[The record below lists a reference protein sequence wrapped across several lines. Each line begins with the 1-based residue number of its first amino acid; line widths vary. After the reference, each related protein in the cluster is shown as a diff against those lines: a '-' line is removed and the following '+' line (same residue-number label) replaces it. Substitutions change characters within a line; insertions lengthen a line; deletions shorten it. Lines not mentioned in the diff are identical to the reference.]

1 MLKIILKLIIFFGFI
16 IVTPIILIAMIAIFL
31 EDRFPLIFMQKRYGK
46 NKKTFY
52 IYKLRTMKKNTPN
65 MGTHEVG
72 KDNFLKCGFFLR
84 KLKIDELPQILNYLF
99 GDINLIGP
107 RPSLPSQ
114 KELEAHRLA
123 NNIFNIRPG
132 ITGLSQVLGYDMSD
146 PKRLSEVD
154 KLYLDK
160 KSLKLDLLIFLATF
174 LKFIKI
180 KVAKMF
186 EDDLKRI
193 GKNV

>member
-1 MLKIILKLIIFFGFI
+1 MLKIILKLIFFFGFI

-46 NKKTFY
+46 NRKIFY

-65 MGTHEVG
+65 MGTHDVG

-84 KLKIDELPQILNYLF
+84 NLKIDEFRQILNYLF
-99 GDINLIGP
+99 GVIYVIGP
-107 RPSLPSQ
+107 SPSLPSQ

-123 NNIFNIRPG
+123 NNIFNIMPG
-132 ITGLSQVLGYDMSD
+132 ITGLSQVLGYDMSN

-154 KLYLDK
+154 KLYLDN

-180 KVAKMF
+180 KIAKMF

>member
-1 MLKIILKLIIFFGFI
+1 
-16 IVTPIILIAMIAIFL
+16 
-31 EDRFPLIFMQKRYGK
+31 
-46 NKKTFY
+46 
-52 IYKLRTMKKNTPN
+52 MKKNLN
-65 MGTHEVG
+65 MGTHDVG
-72 KDNFLKCGFFLR
+72 KDNFKWILSR
-84 KLKIDELPQILNYLF
+84 NLKIDELPQILNYLF

-114 KELEAHRLA
+114 KELETHRLA
-123 NNIFNIRPG
+123 NNIFNIKPG
-132 ITGLSQVLGYDMSD
+132 ITGLSQVLGYDMSN

-154 KLYLDK
+154 KLYLDN

-180 KVAKMF
+180 KIAKMF

>member
-1 MLKIILKLIIFFGFI
+1 MLKIILKLIFFFGFI

-31 EDRFPLIFMQKRYGK
+31 EDRFPLIFIQKRYGK
-46 NKKTFY
+46 NRKIFY

-65 MGTHEVG
+65 MGTHDVG

-84 KLKIDELPQILNYLF
+84 KLKIDELPQILNYLY
-99 GDINLIGP
+99 GDISLIGP

-123 NNIFNIRPG
+123 NNIFNIKPG
-132 ITGLSQVLGYDMSD
+132 ITGLSQVLGYDMSN

-180 KVAKMF
+180 KIAKMF